1 MSKLTSARRR
11 RKTAH
16 VDEALLARRA
26 AAAMSATQAPPSVA
40 PSGEEAIH
48 RTVDAEPQAFVDS
61 EVPLDEAYEVD
72 LTLSEIDKGGYQRVR
87 SPQYFLKPA
96 ERSRADGR
104 FERTDCTPV
113 R

>member
-1 MSKLTSARRR
+1 
-11 RKTAH
+11 
-16 VDEALLARRA
+16 
-26 AAAMSATQAPPSVA
+26 MSATQAPPSVA

-48 RTVDAEPQAFVDS
+48 RTVDTEPQAFVDS

-72 LTLSEIDKGGYQRVR
+72 LTLREIEKGGYQRVR
-87 SPQYFLKPA
+87 SLQHFLKLT

-104 FERTDCTPV
+104 VVRTDRTPV